1 MELEN
6 TSWMSKAAC
15 IDHDTE
21 VFYPESGDTKA
32 AKKAIT
38 ICKSC
43 SVRDECLYHA
53 LTSPES
59 FGVWGGFTYRAR
71 LKIARSM
78 GTTITLEKARK
89 AINER

>member
-1 MELEN
+1 MKRAKCVDE
-6 TSWMSKAAC
+6 
-15 IDHDTE
+15 DTE
-21 VFYPESGDTKA
+21 IFYPETGDTKA

-43 SVRDECLYHA
+43 PVRDECLFHA

-71 LKIARSM
+71 LKMSRSM
-78 GTTITLEKARK
+78 GNQVTLEKARK
-89 AINER
+89 IINEH